1 MVKEL
6 RFGMIGAG
14 YMAKTHSLAL
24 RNIGSLFWPSLPTI
38 ILRRIVDVSE
48 ANALLG
54 ASRWGWQ
61 ESSTDWRD
69 ITRAADIDVVIV
81 ITPNDSHAEIA
92 IDAFKHHKH
101 VFCEKPLASILADA
115 ESMAAAAAESGRV
128 NLVNFAY
135 RCWPAIEFARQ
146 LIREGEIGEPIH
158 FEGHFF
164 QDYAADPESPF
175 SWRFDQSVAGGGAV
189 ADLGSHIFDIA
200 CALMGGIAAVAAQS
214 RRIYAERP
222 VAGNAQLRPVTV
234 DDLTASLV
242 RFRSGATGAV
252 HASWAATGHKSD
264 LAFSVVGTKGAIE
277 FHWERNNELHFYS
290 NKDDKKTAGF
300 RRIMIGGM
308 HPEAGAFWQAQGQG
322 LGYGEAFVVT
332 ARRLIQAV
340 QQGDQYFEP
349 NFAQA
354 LHINR
359 VIAAATQAA
368 ASNTWVEVN
377 GPDPFGSSARLIN
390 QRIPEL

>member
-6 RFGMIGAG
+6 RFGIIGAG

-24 RNIGSLFWPSLPTI
+24 RNIGSLMWPDMPRI
-38 ILRRIVDVSE
+38 ILRRLADVNES
-48 ANALLG
+48 AARVG
-54 ASRWGWQ
+54 ASRWGWE
-61 ESSTDWRD
+61 ESVTNWRE

-92 IDAFKHHKH
+92 IDAFEHGKH
-101 VFCEKPLASILADA
+101 VFCEKPLSSTLEAA
-115 ESMAAAAAESGRV
+115 ERMTAAAADSGRV
-128 NLVNFAY
+128 NVVNFAY

-146 LIREGEIGEPIH
+146 LIREGEIGEPFH

-164 QDYAADPESPF
+164 QDYAADPELPF
-175 SWRFDQSVAGGGAV
+175 SWRFDRSVSGGGAV

-200 CALMGGIAAVAAQS
+200 CALMGGIGSVAAQS
-214 RRIYAERP
+214 RRLLAERP
-222 VAGNAQLRPVTV
+222 LADKTRSMPVTV

-242 RFRSGATGAV
+242 QFRSGATGAV

-277 FHWERNNELHFYS
+277 FQWERNNELHFYS
-290 NKDDKKTAGF
+290 AKDDTKTAGF

-340 QQGDQYFEP
+340 QEGDRFFEP

-359 VIAAATQAA
+359 VIQAA
-368 ASNTWVEVN
+368 IQAADTNSWVPVS
-377 GPDPFGSSARLIN
+377 GPDPFARKA
-390 QRIPEL
+390 E